1 MAKVTFDVTMKDL
14 QGYFSPYE
22 LARAIVS
29 EMINSNPEY
38 WGEAIGEQIS
48 NLFSEKEKEVLLEN
62 IIIQQ
67 VNQLDIENMVNQKV
81 DKIIRD
87 RVSEAIE
94 KKINMVLGAYFN
106 V

>member
-14 QGYFSPYE
+14 QGYISPYE
-22 LARAIVS
+22 LAEAMVS
-29 EMINSNPEY
+29 EITNNNLEY
-38 WGEAIGEQIS
+38 WSEIVGKDLLKHFG
-48 NLFSEKEKEVLLEN
+48 EKEKNILLEN
-62 IIIQQ
+62 IINQQ
-67 VNQLDIENMVNQKV
+67 VCQMDIEHIVNQKI
-81 DKIIRD
+81 DTMIRD

>member
-14 QGYFSPYE
+14 QNYISPYE
-22 LARAIVS
+22 LAEAMVI
-29 EMINSNPEY
+29 EMVNNNLEY
-38 WGEAIGEQIS
+38 WGEVVGK
-48 NLFSEKEKEVLLEN
+48 NLPKLFDEKEKSLLLES
-62 IIIQQ
+62 IINQQ
-67 VNQLDIENMVNQKV
+67 VCQMDIEGIVNQKI
-81 DKIIRD
+81 DEMIKA